1 MIFYVTANSYVIGRS
16 SFFVV
21 ALAPFIIINLSMI
34 IVYFTSGW
42 LVLHTLLV
50 FLFFHNIMCIGDFA
64 MISFYQQ
71 NKDRELYTWDDI
83 SIKTSY
89 IYEKI

>member
-1 MIFYVTANSYVIGRS
+1 
-16 SFFVV
+16 
-21 ALAPFIIINLSMI
+21 
-34 IVYFTSGW
+34 
-42 LVLHTLLV
+42 
-50 FLFFHNIMCIGDFA
+50 MCIGDFA

-71 NKDRELYTWDDI
+71 NEGKELYTWDDI